1 VFSTILFGNVFLSS
15 PDPFDIKSS
24 DGKYMFYL
32 NNFLSIYLSIYLFI
46 YLFLYTFANA
56 KFICIF
62 KSLWILKKSRSISHR
77 NTRLIPNWSYRISR
91 LASMYAEYRRSADS
105 ERRCT
110 HSHAWRA
117 SSPVNRATHYHKC
130 PRRARPTRKSVSQIA
145 RVGLCHLSPPARSP
159 ATAALLHDAFAS
171 FPRSGARDQIALVL
185 PSFPTSGWSD
195 VSVYTCTLFHKDAN
209 STLTFAKFF

>member
-1 VFSTILFGNVFLSS
+1 LQTQNSFASLNISK
-15 PDPFDIKSS
+15 DIKEITIDKSS
-24 DGKYMFYL
+24 KYTINTKLIVSY
-32 NNFLSIYLSIYLFI
+32 
-46 YLFLYTFANA
+46 FAS
-56 KFICIF
+56 CI
-62 KSLWILKKSRSISHR
+62 
-77 NTRLIPNWSYRISR
+77 N
-91 LASMYAEYRRSADS
+91 AEYRRSTDS

-130 PRRARPTRKSVSQIA
+130 PRWARPTRKSVSQIA

-159 ATAALLHDAFAS
+159 TTAALLHDAFAS

-209 STLTFAKFF
+209 STLTFKIFLTLHLLRN